1 MKNVL
6 FAVMVGFVVTTS
18 IHADDVYTSH
28 CAKCHGSDGKGQT
41 PIGKKLVIKD
51 ISTKE
56 SWNNISDTN
65 AIIAVT
71 SGVKK
76 DNVFRM
82 KAFGETLT
90 PEQISNA
97 VKEFKSLTK

>member
-6 FAVMVGFVVTTS
+6 FAVIASFIAITS
-18 IHADDVYTSH
+18 INAEDIYTLH

-51 ISTKE
+51 LSTKE
-56 SWNNISDTN
+56 SWNNIDYTN
-65 AIIAVT
+65 AIDEVT
-71 SGVKK
+71 GGIKK

-90 PEQISNA
+90 TEQISNA